1 MTESVDV
8 PITRRFEREP
18 VQLDREQ
25 LRANLGE
32 ADPAIMVLC
41 AVHATGDTT
50 LLTRFGGAVRR
61 AVPSGPG
68 ASLPVV
74 TMDHDIRSELT
85 DVLVDALCGGPVTPH
100 LMVDNQETFL
110 SMASV
115 AVGEP
120 VEQEFAPLLLEQSGF
135 VPTQPVVPRTKRPGP
150 PQRIAILGAGMAG
163 IAAGVYADQNN
174 FNFEIFERSN
184 DIGGTWRTNTYPGV
198 AVDTPSLYYSYS
210 FDLNARW
217 SRYFPVGNEYQDYL
231 RRVVD
236 TFGIKSHIRFETEVT
251 GLRWIEADQQW
262 EVRSTDSAGT
272 ESTSRF
278 SAVITAFG
286 YLNRPKFADVPGRE
300 SFAGTTVHTAQWP
313 KDLDV
318 TGKRVAVIGAGAT
331 SVQVVGAIGDQVGT
345 LSFFQRQPHWVMPAN
360 VGTPE
365 VPEGERWLLAHLPFY
380 NQWSRLKTYWGASDN
395 LYDVVRADPEWMKDH
410 LSISPANDAVMQ
422 YCLGHIANSFA
433 ERPDLAAAMTPD
445 YAPAG
450 KRLVRDPGNFY
461 TTLAKPN
468 VEVVTERIERIV
480 PEGIVTADGRT
491 HELDVIIHATGF
503 TLDYL
508 APIEIIGRDGRTL
521 NESWKG
527 DDPFAYLGG
536 TVPGFPNLFVTSGP
550 NTSPGHGGGHNFTVE
565 AVLHYIFE
573 CLQLMVENDASVIE
587 VTAEA
592 TADYIERIAA
602 KLENSVWTTQTGAN
616 TYYRNSAGRVTLPSP
631 WRMVDFWT
639 MLRAPDTKAF
649 TVK

>member
-1 MTESVDV
+1 M

-18 VQLDREQ
+18 IQLDRGQ
-25 LRANLGE
+25 LLANLGE

-41 AVHATGDTT
+41 AVHATGDSS
-50 LLTRFGGAVRR
+50 LLDRFGGAIHRSI
-61 AVPSGPG
+61 PSGP
-68 ASLPVV
+68 AATLPVV
-74 TMDHDIRSELT
+74 TMDDHLRSELKE
-85 DVLVDALCGGPVTPH
+85 VLADALCTKPVTPH
-100 LMVDNQETFL
+100 LVVDDQQAFL
-110 SMASV
+110 AMASL

-120 VEQEFAPLLLEQSGF
+120 VAGEFASLLLEQSGF
-135 VPTQPVVPRTKRPGP
+135 VPTQPVVPRTRRPSP
-150 PQRIAILGAGMAG
+150 AHRIAVLGAGMAG
-163 IAAGVYADQNN
+163 IAAGVYADQNG
-174 FNFEIFERSN
+174 FDYEIFERSN

-210 FDLNARW
+210 FDLNAQW
-217 SRYFPVGNEYQDYL
+217 SRYFPIGTEYQEYL

-236 TFGIKSHIRFETEVT
+236 AFDIKSHIRFETEVT
-251 GLRWIEADQQW
+251 GLQWIEVDQEW
-262 EVRSTDSAGT
+262 EVTSTDSGGT
-272 ESTSRF
+272 QIKSRF

-300 SFAGTTVHTAQWP
+300 SFGGTTVHTADWP
-313 KDLDV
+313 EDLDV

-331 SVQVVGAIGDQVGT
+331 SVQVVGAIGGQVQEM
-345 LSFFQRQPHWVMPAN
+345 SFFQRQPHWVMPKNA
-360 VGTPE
+360 GSPD

-380 NQWSRLKTYWGASDN
+380 NQWFRLKTYWGASDN
-395 LYDVVRADPEWMKDH
+395 MYDVVRAEPEWMKDH

-422 YCLGHIANSFA
+422 YCLNHIAKSFA
-433 ERPDLAAAMTPD
+433 DRPDLVKAMTPD

-461 TTLAKPN
+461 STLKKPN

-491 HELDVIIHATGF
+491 HELDVIVHATGF

-508 APIEIIGRDGRTL
+508 APIDIVGREGRTL
-521 NESWKG
+521 NEVWKG

-573 CLQLMVENDASVIE
+573 CLQLMVENDASAIE
-587 VTAEA
+587 VTTEA
-592 TADYIERIAA
+592 TEAYNQRVTDQ
-602 KLENSVWTTQTGAN
+602 LENSVWTTQTGAN
-616 TYYRNSAGRVTLPSP
+616 TYYRNKAGRVTLPSP

-639 MLRAPDTKAF
+639 MLRAPDAASF
-649 TVK
+649 TVR